1 MARPSKKRNSPDAMQ
16 AVEALAE
23 AVVDPLRA
31 GESGQFTAKRAGAI
45 LVAKKVGF
53 AIPTGLQRQNLLV
66 AFAKRGRVV
75 YGRAFDILK
84 LLREVDLDD
93 PTAVESDLDAII
105 VYEIKS
111 TKKALSKDFSGFFF
125 AVSAAE
131 ALVAQSLKQQFKFV
145 LVNTVTGDYLELS
158 LNELFGR
165 ARGIYPT
172 WSIMF

>member
-1 MARPSKKRNSPDAMQ
+1 MARALRKRAVPDAER

-23 AVVDPLRA
+23 ATVDPLRA

-53 AIPTGLQRQNLLV
+53 VIPTGTQRANLLV

-84 LLREVDLDD
+84 LSRAVDLDD
-93 PTAVESDLDAII
+93 LAAVEGNIDAIT

-111 TKKALSKDFSGFFF
+111 TKKALPKGFAGFFF
-125 AVSAAE
+125 AISAAE
-131 ALVAQSLKQQFKFV
+131 ALVAQSLKQQFKFA
-145 LVNTVTGDYLELS
+145 LVNTVTGDYLELG

>member
-1 MARPSKKRNSPDAMQ
+1 MARPSKRSKSA
-16 AVEALAE
+16 AVSKAIEGLAE
-23 AVVDPLRA
+23 AALDPLRA
-31 GESGQFTAKRAGAI
+31 GESGQFTAKRASAI

-53 AIPTGLQRQNLLV
+53 VVPTGTQRQNLLV
-66 AFAKRGRVV
+66 AFAKRGKVV

-84 LLREVDLDD
+84 LSRGVDLNDLA
-93 PTAVESDLDAII
+93 AVESNLDAIT

-111 TKKALSKDFSGFFF
+111 TKKILPKDFSGFFF
-125 AVSAAE
+125 AISAAE
-131 ALVAQSLKQQFKFV
+131 ALVAQSLKQQFKFA

-158 LNELFGR
+158 LNEMFGR